1 MCHMSQELLL
11 SIVGA
16 KKCRWP
22 PLQAQRQALI
32 VTICHTR
39 SQFKNCRSKW
49 EQGGQQVRCRG
60 CRRDQGALRDAC
72 SIVAVW
78 LFAH

>member
-1 MCHMSQELLL
+1 MSQALLL

-16 KKCRWP
+16 KKCRWL

-39 SQFKNCRSKW
+39 LQFKNCRSKW
-49 EQGGQQVRCRG
+49 EQGASRFVVVVAAAAIKARCVT
-60 CRRDQGALRDAC
+60 GAAL
-72 SIVAVW
+72 
-78 LFAH
+78 